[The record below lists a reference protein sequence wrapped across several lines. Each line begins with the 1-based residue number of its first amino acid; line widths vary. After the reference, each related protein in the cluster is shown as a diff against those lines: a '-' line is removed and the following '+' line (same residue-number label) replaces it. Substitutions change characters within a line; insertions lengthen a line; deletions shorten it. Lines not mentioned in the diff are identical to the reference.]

1 MTNSMLAYPLNIL
14 VAGTVVVAFKAHE
27 GAGGGVIAGPTG
39 GLGVLGVV
47 HAEITPVPVQA

>member
-1 MTNSMLAYPLNIL
+1 MLAYPLNIL